1 MTKNIDHT
9 ETNPGMHES
18 FFLERF
24 TSEEQEILNRLK
36 NWWYLTNSGKEIIF
50 SANAKLSYFL
60 MKPISRF
67 SEMFNLNR
75 EIICVFSPYT
85 NFEPRTL
92 DAFGAALKQYQGLR
106 CETICQIVIS
116 GDPNAEEKIDDLL
129 KSDPEQP
136 IVVPFTY
143 EELAKCPDEHF
154 IRNRFAKHFYTR
166 DLFGFLSPL
175 RKDLYFYGRSE
186 LIQQICNGH
195 RLGEHTGL
203 FGLRK
208 SGKTSIIYAIERHLK
223 ISDDKFIS
231 IDCENPSIHKLRWN
245 ELLHKIL
252 TIFKNEYDQNIHVP
266 HISKFTEKKAGDL
279 FAESMNEIHNS
290 FEEKSILIIFDEIER
305 ISPVTGS
312 SKHWSDGEDFIYFW
326 QTLRAFYQRN
336 QDVFTYL
343 LVGTNPSC
351 VEASILNGHENPLFR
366 SVPSTYVPPFDVVQV
381 REMVRKLGRYIGL
394 KFEESIYGMLTND
407 FGGHPFLIRQFCSAV
422 HRECKGQRPI
432 TIDKPLYEKVK
443 KQFSSDILEY
453 LEMMVLVLKQW
464 YKDEYDVLTYLAQG
478 DHASFAEF
486 AYEQDQYT
494 RHLAGYGLICHSENG
509 YAFNIESLKDYI
521 AKSHKFEKRNMSQDE
536 ILSEISQRRNKI
548 ESNLRTIIKKTL
560 RITKG
565 ENNAIEIVLNSII
578 EKRRTTLSNLTLEEL
593 LSSNDSPLFFL
604 DLINIISREWEYFKN
619 VFDLEKENLM
629 HVLKEINEIGRP
641 DAHANNVTN
650 DDFQQLRL
658 HFTKI
663 EKILNQWE

>member
-1 MTKNIDHT
+1 MSINIDNRVT
-9 ETNPGMHES
+9 TPGMHKS
-18 FFLERF
+18 FLLKRF
-24 TSEEQEILNRLK
+24 TSEEQQILNRLK
-36 NWWYLTNSGKEIIF
+36 NWWYLTSSGREVTLGANS
-50 SANAKLSYFL
+50 KLSYFL
-60 MKPISRF
+60 MKPISTF

-75 EIICVFSPYT
+75 EIICVFSPYP

-92 DAFGAALKQYQGLR
+92 DAFDAALKNYQGLR

-116 GDPNAEEKIDDLL
+116 GDPSVEEKIDDLL

-136 IVVPFTY
+136 IVVPFSY
-143 EELAKCPDEHF
+143 EELAKCPNEHF
-154 IRNRFAKHFYTR
+154 IRNRFAKNFYTR

-175 RKDLYFYGRSE
+175 KKDLYFYGRSE
-186 LIQQICNGH
+186 LIQQISNRH
-195 RLGEHTGL
+195 RSGEHTGL

-208 SGKTSIIYAIERHLK
+208 SGKTSIIFAIERHLK
-223 ISDDKFIS
+223 ISGDRFIA

-252 TIFKNEYDQNIHVP
+252 TIFKIEYDQSIHVP
-266 HISKFTEKKAGDL
+266 HISKFSEKKAGDL
-279 FAESMNEIHNS
+279 FAKTMMKIHES

-305 ISPVTGS
+305 ISPITGS
-312 SKHWSDGEDFIYFW
+312 SGHWSEGEDFIYFW

-351 VEASILNGHENPLFR
+351 VEEAILNGHENPLFR
-366 SVPSTYVPPFDVVQV
+366 SVPSTYVPPFEIGQV

-394 KFEESIYGMLTND
+394 KFDESIYGMLTND

-422 HRECKGQRPI
+422 HKECRGERPI
-432 TIDKPLYEKVK
+432 TVDKPLYEKVK
-443 KQFSSDILEY
+443 RQFSSDILEY

-486 AYEQDQYT
+486 AYDQDQYA
-494 RHLAGYGLICHSENG
+494 RHLVGYGLICHSKNG

-521 AKSHKFEKRNMSQDE
+521 AKSHKFEKRNLSHDE
-536 ILSEISQRRNKI
+536 ILAEISYRRNKI
-548 ESNLRTIIKKTL
+548 EANLRTIIKNTL

-565 ENNAIEIVLNSII
+565 KDNATECVLKSVNENRR
-578 EKRRTTLSNLTLEEL
+578 KRFSTLTLEEL
-593 LSSNDSPLFFL
+593 FSTENSPLFLL
-604 DLINIISREWEYFKN
+604 DLINIVGKEWQIFKN
-619 VFDLEKENLM
+619 VFELEKDKFM
-629 HVLKEINEIGRP
+629 FVIKEINEIGRP
-641 DAHANNVTN
+641 DAHAKHITD
-650 DDFQQLRL
+650 DDFLQLRL
-658 HFTKI
+658 HFNKI
-663 EKILNQWE
+663 ENILSQWK

>member
-1 MTKNIDHT
+1 MAIIKDYTQ
-9 ETNPGMHES
+9 TNPGMHKS
-18 FFLERF
+18 FYLERF
-24 TSEEQEILNRLK
+24 TNKEQVILLRLK
-36 NWWYLTNSGKEIIF
+36 NWWYLTNSGKEITLG
-50 SANAKLSYFL
+50 ANSKLSYFL

-75 EIICVFSPYT
+75 EIICVFSPYP

-92 DAFGAALKQYQGLR
+92 DAFDAALKDYQGLR
-106 CETICQIVIS
+106 CETICRIVIS
-116 GDPNAEEKIDDLL
+116 GDPNAEDKINDLL

-166 DLFGFLSPL
+166 DLFEFLSPL

-186 LIQQICNGH
+186 LIQQICNSH
-195 RLGEHTGL
+195 RAGEHTSL

-223 ISDDKFIS
+223 ISDDMFIS

-252 TIFKNEYDQNIHVP
+252 TIFKNEHDPSIHVP
-266 HISKFTEKKAGDL
+266 HITKFTEKKAGDL
-279 FAESMNEIHNS
+279 FATTMNDIHKS
-290 FEEKSILIIFDEIER
+290 FGEKSILIIFDEIER
-305 ISPVTGS
+305 ISPITGS
-312 SKHWSDGEDFIYFW
+312 SKQWSDGVDFIYFW

-351 VEASILNGHENPLFR
+351 VEASILNGHENPLFK

-394 KFEESIYGMLTND
+394 KFDESIYGMLTND
-407 FGGHPFLIRQFCSAV
+407 YGGHPFLIRQFCSV
-422 HRECKGQRPI
+422 IHRECKGERPI
-432 TIDKPLYEKVK
+432 IIDKPLYEKVK
-443 KQFSSDILEY
+443 RQFSSDILEY

-464 YKDEYDVLTYLAQG
+464 YKDEYEILTYLAQG
-478 DHASFAEF
+478 DHTSFEEF

-494 RHLAGYGLICHSENG
+494 KHLVGYGLICQSENG

-536 ILSEISQRRNKI
+536 ILTEISIRRNKI

-560 RITKG
+560 KITKG
-565 ENNAIEIVLNSII
+565 KNKAFESVLNSVI
-578 EKRRTTLSNLTLEEL
+578 ENRRTKLSKSTLEEL
-593 LSSNDSPLFFL
+593 LSPSDSPLYFL
-604 DLINIISREWEYFKN
+604 DLITIIDREWECFIN
-619 VFDLEKENLM
+619 VFDLDKEKFM
-629 HVLKEINEIGRP
+629 FVLKEINEIGRP
-641 DAHANNVTN
+641 DAHAKNVMD

-658 HFTKI
+658 HFKKI
-663 EKILNQWE
+663 EPILMHWV

>member
-1 MTKNIDHT
+1 MSRIIDNRV
-9 ETNPGMHES
+9 TNPGMHKS
-18 FFLERF
+18 FLLKRF
-24 TSEEQEILNRLK
+24 TSEEKQILNRLK
-36 NWWYLTNSGKEIIF
+36 NWWYLTSSGREITLGANS
-50 SANAKLSYFL
+50 KLSYFL
-60 MKPISRF
+60 MKPISTF

-75 EIICVFSPYT
+75 EIICVFSPYP

-92 DAFGAALKQYQGLR
+92 DAFDSALKNYQGLR

-116 GDPNAEEKIDDLL
+116 GDPDVQEKIDDLL

-143 EELAKCPDEHF
+143 EELARCPNEHF
-154 IRNRFAKHFYTR
+154 IRNRFAKNFYTR

-175 RKDLYFYGRSE
+175 KKDLYFYGRSE
-186 LIQQICNGH
+186 LIQQICNRH
-195 RLGEHTGL
+195 RSGEHTGL

-208 SGKTSIIYAIERHLK
+208 SGKTSIIFAIERHLK
-223 ISDDKFIS
+223 ISGDRFIA

-252 TIFKNEYDQNIHVP
+252 TIFKIEYDQNIHVP
-266 HISKFTEKKAGDL
+266 HISKFSEKKAGDL
-279 FAESMNEIHNS
+279 FAKTMMKIHKS

-305 ISPVTGS
+305 ISPITGS
-312 SKHWSDGEDFIYFW
+312 SKHWGDGEDFIYFW

-351 VEASILNGHENPLFR
+351 VEESILNGHENPLFR
-366 SVPSTYVPPFDVVQV
+366 SVPSTYVPPFEVGQV

-394 KFEESIYGMLTND
+394 KFDESIYGMLTND

-422 HRECKGQRPI
+422 HRECRGERPI
-432 TIDKPLYEKVK
+432 TVDKPLYEKVK
-443 KQFSSDILEY
+443 RQFSSDILEY

-486 AYEQDQYT
+486 AYDQDQYT
-494 RHLAGYGLICHSENG
+494 RHLVGYGLICHSENG

-521 AKSHKFEKRNMSQDE
+521 AKSHKFEKRNLSQDE
-536 ILSEISQRRNKI
+536 ILAEISYRRNKI
-548 ESNLRTIIKKTL
+548 ETNLRTIIKNTL

-565 ENNAIEIVLNSII
+565 KVNATDCVLKSVTENRR
-578 EKRRTTLSNLTLEEL
+578 KRFSTLTLEEL
-593 LSSNDSPLFFL
+593 FSTENSPLFLL
-604 DLINIISREWEYFKN
+604 DLINIVSKEWEIFKN
-619 VFDLEKENLM
+619 VFDLEKDKFM
-629 HVLKEINEIGRP
+629 FVIKEINEIGRP
-641 DAHANNVTN
+641 DAHAKHITD
-650 DDFQQLRL
+650 DDFLQLRL
-658 HFTKI
+658 HLKNI
-663 EKILNQWE
+663 ESVLSQWG